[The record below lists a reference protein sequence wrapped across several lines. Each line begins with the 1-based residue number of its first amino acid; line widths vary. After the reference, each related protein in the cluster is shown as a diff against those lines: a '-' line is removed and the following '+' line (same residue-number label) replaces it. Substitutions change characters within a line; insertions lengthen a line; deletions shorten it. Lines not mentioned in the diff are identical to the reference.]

1 MLCDGE
7 PGQYISLSRWGVAAL
22 AAAKSDLRGAR
33 KSIEAFPFYIN
44 NWALWTGESMW
55 VLIAACCGSFA
66 VEHSDFCL
74 LV

>member
-7 PGQYISLSRWGVAAL
+7 HGQYISLSIWGVAAL

-44 NWALWTGESMW
+44 N
-55 VLIAACCGSFA
+55 
-66 VEHSDFCL
+66 
-74 LV
+74 

>member
-7 PGQYISLSRWGVAAL
+7 HGQYISLSIWGVAALAAAKSDLRGARKSL

-44 NWALWTGESMW
+44 N
-55 VLIAACCGSFA
+55 
-66 VEHSDFCL
+66 
-74 LV
+74 